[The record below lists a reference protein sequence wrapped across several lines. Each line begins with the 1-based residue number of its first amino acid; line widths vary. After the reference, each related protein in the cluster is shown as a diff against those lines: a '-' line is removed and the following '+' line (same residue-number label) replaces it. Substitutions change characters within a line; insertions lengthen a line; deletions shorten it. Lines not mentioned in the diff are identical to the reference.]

1 MILSI
6 FLVVGIK
13 KKVSN
18 KLQQKTVAEET
29 EVEIM
34 YIKKNYL
41 LKAFFLRSYTI
52 FCHWKG
58 TVTKNMY
65 IFESVTPGQMKS
77 RSQVDL
83 SEESFGNA

>member
-34 YIKKNYL
+34 YIKKII
-41 LKAFFLRSYTI
+41 S
-52 FCHWKG
+52 
-58 TVTKNMY
+58 
-65 IFESVTPGQMKS
+65 
-77 RSQVDL
+77 
-83 SEESFGNA
+83 